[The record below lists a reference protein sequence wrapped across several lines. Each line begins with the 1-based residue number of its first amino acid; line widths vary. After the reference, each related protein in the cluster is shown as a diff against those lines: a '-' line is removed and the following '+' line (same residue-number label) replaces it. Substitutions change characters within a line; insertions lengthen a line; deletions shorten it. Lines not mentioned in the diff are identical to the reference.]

1 VSEALRDLA
10 TTRLASLCLNR
21 RGRPRGLTFDDHL
34 VRAALVVDLAIGGGL
49 TESVTA
55 VDLDTDRAGQLG
67 LGDVAADLAAV
78 GAPLSEWIL
87 RGGIDVEHW
96 THRLVEARIWTPR
109 RRWPLAPRYDDVHRA
124 RTDDDRAMGGLPW
137 PERDRAVTTLAVAAL
152 GRVARLFG
160 EPDPAFDLPDVDVP
174 DGWVIT
180 GMGDAAWAGSLAVGT
195 LADLYAKLRPG
206 AISLG

>member
-1 VSEALRDLA
+1 VSGPLGDLA

-34 VRAALVVDLAIGGGL
+34 VRAALVVGLAIGGAL
-49 TESVTA
+49 TENVTA
-55 VDLDTDRAGQLG
+55 VDLDADRAEQLG
-67 LGDVAADLAAV
+67 LGDVAADLTAV

-87 RGGIDVEHW
+87 RGGIDFGHW
-96 THRLVEARIWTPR
+96 TRRLVEAGIWIPR

-160 EPDPAFDLPDVDVP
+160 EPDPAFDLRDVDAP
-174 DGWVIT
+174 EDWLIT
-180 GMGDAAWAGSLAVGT
+180 GMGDAAWGGSLAVGT
-195 LADLYAKLRPG
+195 LAELYVKLRPG
-206 AISLG
+206 AITLG